1 MFKGLFLAAP
11 ASREAGLMAKVSNE
25 TFEGTPSS
33 REAGL
38 MAKVSNE
45 TFDGIH

>member
-1 MFKGLFLAAP
+1 
-11 ASREAGLMAKVSNE
+11 MAKVSNE

-45 TFDGIH
+45 TFDGTALGFKMKTE